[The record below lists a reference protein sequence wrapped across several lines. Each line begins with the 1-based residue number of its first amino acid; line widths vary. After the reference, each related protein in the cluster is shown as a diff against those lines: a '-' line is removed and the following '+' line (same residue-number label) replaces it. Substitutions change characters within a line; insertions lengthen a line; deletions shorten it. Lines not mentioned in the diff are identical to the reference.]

1 MQRYLKMIIEGA
13 MMALLV
19 LALNQGLA
27 LFAFAADAGNPTKE
41 NVPEM
46 KNQSVD
52 ELAQDDWQELDS
64 ETPAAKNEPQPKT
77 AAAPKSNDEKKASKD
92 AEDDL
97 SDEDLWLEPDIEL
110 EDTPEGQATP
120 VPEKIPQGAMPEQ
133 QKEEPQVAASPD
145 QAAGEK
151 TEDNQKAKADGE
163 NDEGNIENELDSSGL
178 DEEWEE
184 GWTAADEADLD
195 KATGLNE
202 SAASSSEPIPSVLTN
217 LEECKR
223 VALINDRRIQ
233 VALKEIKYNRYKLL
247 EAERQF
253 LPQVKASWEKQKG
266 SSASGS
272 GGGGSDTGFSG
283 LKYGIEA
290 QQILFNGGKLTYQLK
305 QAKTNLDV
313 AKKKYLQARQELIY
327 KVEKAYYGLV
337 KAQMAFEIQA
347 DLSKSAESAL
357 SYSREAYRQGVN
369 AYHEFLNVQSQTD
382 QTYYQLLSSQQEVA
396 LAELDLRQACNVDT
410 SIGIQINAVLTF
422 TDFEFNYS
430 LEECLELAFKNRP
443 DLAVNELTTLSD
455 IYGIKMSMAEGLPK
469 IEFMGTV
476 GKNGQSKETKAL
488 DLNDEWSAKVQ
499 ATWILGANSLQYSL
513 EKKKT
518 VPTQFGATDNI
529 KDSQTHDV
537 TLSIFDKLENF
548 SNLAKEVVT
557 KTTSE
562 ADLVELRGK
571 VAHEVE
577 ENYYKYQKAMTMVTA
592 SLSKIK
598 FREKDLE
605 VNRAKQMM
613 NEVPLSQVLTIE
625 LQLGEDRVNY
635 VQALSDY
642 YTSISG
648 LFKAMGLS
656 K

>member
-1 MQRYLKMIIEGA
+1 MQHFIKMMFKGA
-13 MMALLV
+13 PMLLLLWSFNHGWPKQV
-19 LALNQGLA
+19 QAAENRNSSAAEVQPLQTQSMDELTQDEWEELAPEESTSDVAPVQDTTT
-27 LFAFAADAGNPTKE
+27 ADATNPDAGAAE
-41 NVPEM
+41 N
-46 KNQSVD
+46 SD
-52 ELAQDDWQELDS
+52 
-64 ETPAAKNEPQPKT
+64 
-77 AAAPKSNDEKKASKD
+77 
-92 AEDDL
+92 EDDL
-97 SDEDLWLEPDIEL
+97 SDEDLWLEPDIGL
-110 EDTPEGQATP
+110 EETPEAEATP
-120 VPEKIPQGAMPEQ
+120 VPEKIPSGTLPEPK
-133 QKEEPQVAASPD
+133 KEDSKTTPSVKKEPAPAEEEN
-145 QAAGEK
+145 QAV
-151 TEDNQKAKADGE
+151 NQDVS
-163 NDEGNIENELDSSGL
+163 NIEDELDAAGL

-184 GWTAADEADLD
+184 GWTSADEADLD
-195 KATGLNE
+195 KATELKEQPAETE
-202 SAASSSEPIPSVLTN
+202 SIPSVLTN

-266 SSASGS
+266 SSASGNAGS
-272 GGGGSDTGFSG
+272 GDTGFDG
-283 LKYGIEA
+283 LKYGLEA

-313 AKKKYLQARQELIY
+313 AKKKYLQARQEIIY
-327 KVEKAYYGLV
+327 KVEKAYYELV
-337 KAQMAFEIQA
+337 KTQMAFEIQA

-369 AYHEFLNVQSQTD
+369 SYHEFLNVQSQTD

-396 LAELDLRQACNVDT
+396 LGELGLRQVCNIDT
-410 SIGIQINAVLTF
+410 TIGIQINAVLTF

-443 DLAVNELTTLSD
+443 DLAVNELTTLAD
-455 IYGIKMSMAEGLPK
+455 IYGIKMSMAEGMPK

-476 GKNGQSKETKAL
+476 GKNGQSKASEAL
-488 DLNDEWSAKVQ
+488 NLNDEWSAKLQ

-518 VPTQFGATDNI
+518 VPTEFGTTDNV

-577 ENYYKYQKAMTMVTA
+577 ENYFNYQKAMTMVTA

-625 LQLGEDRVNY
+625 LQLGEERVNY